1 MTKKLTPKE
10 LEDYEARLKSLLAI
24 LTGDID
30 KLEEEA
36 LGEQA
41 LPQDASSEGG
51 ADSYFQE
58 FSLQLLERDENTVR
72 EVLQALERLR
82 NGGYGACEVCTQPI
96 LKERLK
102 MMPHARNCI
111 ECQRKEEE
119 GLL

>member
-10 LEDYEARLKSLLAI
+10 FEDYEARLKSLLAV

-36 LGEQA
+36 LGEQS

-58 FSLQLLERDENTVR
+58 FSLQLLERDESTVR
-72 EVLQALERLR
+72 EVLAALDRLRAGNYGTCETCTQAIVKERLR
-82 NGGYGACEVCTQPI
+82 
-96 LKERLK
+96 L
-102 MMPHARNCI
+102 MPHARNCI

-119 GLL
+119 GLA

>member
-1 MTKKLTPKE
+1 MKKLSAKD
-10 LEDYEARLKSLLAI
+10 LEDYKARLGALLAM
-24 LTGDID
+24 LSGDID

-36 LGEQA
+36 LGEHSQ
-41 LPQDASSEGG
+41 PHESSTEGG

-72 EVLQALERLR
+72 EVLSALERIK
-82 NGGYGACEVCTQPI
+82 NGSYGMCEACEQPI

-111 ECQRKEEE
+111 ACQRKEEE
-119 GLL
+119 GDL

>member
-1 MTKKLTPKE
+1 MIKKLSQKE
-10 LEDYEARLKSLLAI
+10 LQDYEARLKNLLAM

-30 KLEEEA
+30 KLEQEA
-36 LGEQA
+36 LGERGG
-41 LPQDASSEGG
+41 PQETTAEGG

-58 FSLQLLERDENTVR
+58 FSLELLQRDESTVR
-72 EVLQALERLR
+72 EVLSALERIKTGSFGL
-82 NGGYGACEVCTQPI
+82 CESCMNPI

-102 MMPHARNCI
+102 LVPHARNCI